1 MMRGLRILSAVTVSG
16 IALALLVSAMG
27 PVRAD
32 EAVDRRTTECFE
44 AGYAPGTGMFA
55 ACLQDGAH
63 ADGLGALDTP
73 SAYQD
78 QSQEDLD
85 LPQLEKASPLGAPRK
100 LLGESYTT
108 ILDAPPVRVGPA
120 WDWNQ

>member
-1 MMRGLRILSAVTVSG
+1 MMRGLQMSSAVTVAG
-16 IALALLVSAMG
+16 AVLALLMSAIG
-27 PVRAD
+27 FAFAD
-32 EAVDRRTTECFE
+32 EAADRRTTECFG
-44 AGYAPGTGMFA
+44 AGFAPGTGMFA

-78 QSQEDLD
+78 QSQEGLD
-85 LPQLEKASPLGAPRK
+85 LSQSEKTSPLGAPGK

-108 ILDAPPVRVGPA
+108 ILDAPPVRVGPV